1 MNNKPIKLR
10 VRKTGKPPSFRRA
23 VLISAGVHVAVFA
36 LLILFPLNSMISP
49 KEPLDITW
57 VELPKGSGEDI
68 YGLKNVNH
76 LPDSTIQQQ
85 REAEQ
90 QMQQQE
96 QPKQPEAKG
105 VITPPKEAS
114 EKAMPEPT
122 TGKPKTKKAP
132 AGKKPSGLDKALAK
146 IDQRL
151 KDRRIDPQAAQVESG
166 GEGYKYGTSDKAVR
180 VPIDDP
186 DYLKYQAMV
195 RSKILSQWVVPGT
208 ITQMTPESRPIIRII
223 VLISKNGD
231 VISKRWASKSQAESL
246 NTSAMRAI
254 ERASPFPIPPERLK
268 WEAYN
273 EGFLVEFNPRRR

>member
-1 MNNKPIKLR
+1 MNSKPIKLR
-10 VRKTGKPPSFRRA
+10 VRKDGKPPSFKRA
-23 VLISAGVHVAVFA
+23 MLISAGMHVAVFT
-36 LLILFPLNSMISP
+36 LFIIFPMMGVIEP

-85 REAEQ
+85 QEAQQ
-90 QMQQQE
+90 QMTQQE
-96 QPKQPEAKG
+96 QAKQPEAKESAA
-105 VITPPKEAS
+105 PAKEAS
-114 EKAMPEPT
+114 DKAMPEPKT
-122 TGKPKTKKAP
+122 DKSKTKKAP

-151 KDRRIDPQAAQVESG
+151 KDRRLDPQAAQVESG

-186 DYLKYQAMV
+186 DYLKYQAMI
-195 RSKILSQWVVPGT
+195 RSRILGQWVVPGT
-208 ITQMTPESRPIIRII
+208 ITQMTPESRPVIRII

-231 VISKRWASKSQAESL
+231 VISKRWANKSQAESL